1 MFRNAIVRLPCPS
14 ITEGLTSA
22 RLGKPDYS
30 MALVQHTLYTETLR
44 NLGLKVFVLEADDH
58 YPDSTFIEDIA
69 LCTSGFA
76 VITNPGA
83 ESRRGEIKGIKK
95 VLQEFYDTIEE
106 ISYPGTLEAGDV
118 MMTGNHFFIGV
129 SNRTNREGADQLIKI
144 LESNGMTGSA
154 IPLRKMLHLKSGA
167 SYLDNN
173 KMLVCG
179 ELETCSELDRF
190 DRIGVDAAESY
201 AANSL
206 WINGTVLV
214 PDGFPCTKN
223 KIESAGFKTIT
234 LNVSEFQ
241 KVDGGLSCLSL
252 RF

>member
-1 MFRNAIVRLPCPS
+1 MFKNAIVRLPCPS
-14 ITEGLTSA
+14 ITDGLSSA

-30 MALVQHTLYTETLR
+30 KAVVQHSLYTEALR
-44 NLGLKVFVLEADDH
+44 NLGLKVKELEADDS
-58 YPDSTFIEDIA
+58 YPDSTFIEDVAICA
-69 LCTSGFA
+69 SGFA

-95 VLQEFYDTIEE
+95 VLQEYYETIEE
-106 ISYPGTLEAGDV
+106 IFFPGTLEAGDV
-118 MMTGNHFFIGV
+118 MMAGTHFFIGI
-129 SNRTNREGADQLIKI
+129 SNRTNSQGADQLIKI
-144 LESNGMTGSA
+144 LERNGMTGSA
-154 IPLRKMLHLKSGA
+154 IPLRKILHLKSGT

-173 KMLVCG
+173 KILVCG
-179 ELETCSELDRF
+179 ELETCSELERF
-190 DRIGVDAAESY
+190 DRITVDAAESY

-214 PDGFPCTKN
+214 ADGFPGTKS
-223 KIESAGFKTIT
+223 KIEAAGFKTIT
-234 LNVSEFQ
+234 LDVSEFR